1 MRVLAVV
8 LVCAMVMGVSGDAAS
23 ARDVEPLTDAQV
35 SAMVS
40 APTRH
45 VRAVGGA
52 MSSVLTEGIRR
63 SETFAQLVL
72 ALDQSDV
79 IVYIESGRKMPAAIA
94 GRLFLV
100 AGPEGHRYLRIQ
112 VTGHPQSKEIIAL
125 VGHEL
130 RHALE
135 VAEFPAV
142 RDEASLIALYERIG
156 HRSSGAHQYDTIAAQ
171 DTGRQVRAEL
181 DG

>member
-1 MRVLAVV
+1 MRVLPVV
-8 LVCAMVMGVSGDAAS
+8 LVCVLMFGLALDAATAS
-23 ARDVEPLTDAQV
+23 AVEPLTDAQV

-45 VRAVGGA
+45 VRAVGRA
-52 MSSVLTEGIRR
+52 MSSVLAEGIRR

-79 IVYIESGRKMPAAIA
+79 IVYIESGRGMSAAIA
-94 GRLFLV
+94 GRLFL
-100 AGPEGHRYLRIQ
+100 AARPEGHRYLRIQ
-112 VTGHPQSKEIIAL
+112 VTGHPQSDEIIAL

-135 VAEFPAV
+135 VAEAPEV
-142 RDEASLIALYERIG
+142 RDKASLIALYERIG
-156 HRSSGAHQYDTIAAQ
+156 RRVPAHTTTTPAPRRLSDA
-171 DTGRQVRAEL
+171 R
-181 DG
+181 

>member
-1 MRVLAVV
+1 MRVLSVV
-8 LVCAMVMGVSGDAAS
+8 LVCAMVMGASGDAAS
-23 ARDVEPLTDAQV
+23 AEPLTDAQV

-52 MSSVLTEGIRR
+52 LSSVLAEGIRR
-63 SETFAQLVL
+63 SDTFAQLVL

-79 IVYIESGRKMPAAIA
+79 IVYIERGRGMPAAIA

-112 VTGHPQSKEIIAL
+112 VTGHPQSNEIIAL

-135 VAEFPAV
+135 VAESPAV
-142 RDEASLIALYERIG
+142 RDTASLIALYERIG
-156 HRSSGAHQYDTIAAQ
+156 HRSSGAHHYDTVAAQ

-181 DG
+181 DS

>member
-1 MRVLAVV
+1 MRVLPVV

-23 ARDVEPLTDAQV
+23 ASAVEPLTDAQV

-52 MSSVLTEGIRR
+52 MSSVLAEGIRC
-63 SETFAQLVL
+63 SETFARLVL

-79 IVYIESGRKMPAAIA
+79 IVYVESGRGMPAAIA

-112 VTGHPQSKEIIAL
+112 VTGHHQSNEMIAL

-135 VAEFPAV
+135 VAESPAV
-142 RDEASLIALYERIG
+142 RDKASFIALYERIG
-156 HRSSGAHQYDTIAAQ
+156 HRNGGAHHYDTVAAQ

-181 DG
+181 AG